1 MALPKVGMP
10 APAMSGMDMGM
21 PSMAPTG
28 SPAPGGMMSPQ
39 RPQLDKMATQPKVTQ
54 PTAKKDGSIFAPF
67 GYDADGKPKMT
78 PPPGWKYFAYDGT
91 PVAPA
96 PKTGG
101 WQPGDKVTAVFG
113 PEALAPDFADTGAEG
128 ADMYEEGLLSPDQVF
143 LKVGAPLKI
152 KMAPATKKT
161 KGPDQRRSGAKI
173 AM

>member
-10 APAMSGMDMGM
+10 APAMPGMGM
-21 PSMAPTG
+21 PSMAPAG
-28 SPAPGGMMSPQ
+28 APAPGGMMAPQ
-39 RPQLDKMATQPKVTQ
+39 RPQLDKMAGQPKMTQ
-54 PTAKKDGSIFAPF
+54 PTAKKDGSVFAPF

-113 PEALAPDFADTGAEG
+113 PEAQAPDFADTGAEG
-128 ADMYEEGLLSPDQVF
+128 ADMYEKGLLSPDQIF
-143 LKVGAPLKI
+143 LKIGAPLKI
-152 KMAPATKKT
+152 KMAPASKKT
-161 KGPDQRRSGAKI
+161 KGPVQRRSGAMI
-173 AM
+173 GM